1 MCGIHPGFLAVL
13 FPGFSVLRVGNCGIS
28 RIEDSA
34 LDTCYL
40 VLCDTREQAYL
51 IFATRKLPPP
61 LTLSRG
67 AMTATPIAAHTPD
80 PVKVF
85 PMMMAT
91 TLDMVSF
98 TA

>member
-1 MCGIHPGFLAVL
+1 
-13 FPGFSVLRVGNCGIS
+13 
-28 RIEDSA
+28 
-34 LDTCYL
+34 
-40 VLCDTREQAYL
+40 
-51 IFATRKLPPP
+51 
-61 LTLSRG
+61 
-67 AMTATPIAAHTPD
+67 MTATPIAAHTPD